1 MASGNVYASSSV
13 RPAAAHSCPPNPQCL
28 QRVLFIHAREPMW
41 VPEVRWSALLAD
53 LELVAARGPR
63 LR

>member
-1 MASGNVYASSSV
+1 MMASGNVHTSPCF
-13 RPAAAHSCPPNPQCL
+13 RPAAVHPHPQCL